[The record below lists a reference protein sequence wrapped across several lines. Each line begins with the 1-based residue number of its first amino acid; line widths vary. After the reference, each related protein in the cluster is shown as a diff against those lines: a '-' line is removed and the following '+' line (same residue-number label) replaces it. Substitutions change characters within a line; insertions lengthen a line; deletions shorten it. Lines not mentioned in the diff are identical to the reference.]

1 MMQSQDVKERLA
13 QIEDELNKRA
23 NQLLLND
30 PVARELLGIKKG
42 LEMSLNGSLEIE
54 EPIDTGEAAAHES

>member
-1 MMQSQDVKERLA
+1 MMEAQDVKEQLA
-13 QIEDELNKRA
+13 KIEDELNKRA

-42 LEMSLNGSLEIE
+42 LELSMNGSVKNE
-54 EPIDTGEAAAHES
+54 ELNEKGNDS

>member
-13 QIEDELNKRA
+13 QIEEELNKRA

-54 EPIDTGEAAAHES
+54 ETIDTVEAAAHES

>member
-1 MMQSQDVKERLA
+1 MMEAQDVKERLA
-13 QIEDELNKRA
+13 QIEDELGKRA

-42 LEMSLNGSLEIE
+42 LEMSMNGSVENENLVE
-54 EPIDTGEAAAHES
+54 TANES

>member
-1 MMQSQDVKERLA
+1 MLEAQDVKERLA
-13 QIEDELNKRA
+13 QIEDELGKRA

-42 LEMSLNGSLEIE
+42 LEMSMNGSVENEELIE
-54 EPIDTGEAAAHES
+54 TANES

>member
-13 QIEDELNKRA
+13 KIEDELGKRA

-42 LEMSLNGSLEIE
+42 VEMSMNGSVENEELIE
-54 EPIDTGEAAAHES
+54 TANES

>member
-1 MMQSQDVKERLA
+1 MMEAQDVKERLA

-42 LEMSLNGSLEIE
+42 LEMSMNGSVENEELIE
-54 EPIDTGEAAAHES
+54 TANES

>member
-1 MMQSQDVKERLA
+1 MMEAQDVKERLA
-13 QIEDELNKRA
+13 QIEDELGKRA

-42 LEMSLNGSLEIE
+42 LEMSMNGSVENEDLVE
-54 EPIDTGEAAAHES
+54 TANES

>member
-42 LEMSLNGSLEIE
+42 LEMSMNGSVENENLVE
-54 EPIDTGEAAAHES
+54 TANES

>member
-1 MMQSQDVKERLA
+1 MMEAQDVKERLA
-13 QIEDELNKRA
+13 QIEDELGKRA

-42 LEMSLNGSLEIE
+42 IELSMNGSVKNEELIE
-54 EPIDTGEAAAHES
+54 KGNDS

>member
-1 MMQSQDVKERLA
+1 MMDAQDVKERLA

-54 EPIDTGEAAAHES
+54 EPIDTVEAAAHES

>member
-13 QIEDELNKRA
+13 QIEDELGKRA

-42 LEMSLNGSLEIE
+42 LEMSMNGSVENENLVE
-54 EPIDTGEAAAHES
+54 TANES

>member
-1 MMQSQDVKERLA
+1 MMEAQDVNEQLA
-13 QIEDELNKRA
+13 KIEDELNKRA

-42 LEMSLNGSLEIE
+42 LELSMNGSVKNEELIE
-54 EPIDTGEAAAHES
+54 KGNDS

>member
-1 MMQSQDVKERLA
+1 MMEAQDVKERLA

-42 LEMSLNGSLEIE
+42 LGMSMNGSVENENLVE
-54 EPIDTGEAAAHES
+54 TANES

>member
-1 MMQSQDVKERLA
+1 MMEAQDVKERLA
-13 QIEDELNKRA
+13 QIEDELGKRA

-42 LEMSLNGSLEIE
+42 LGMSMNGSVENEELIE
-54 EPIDTGEAAAHES
+54 TANES

>member
-1 MMQSQDVKERLA
+1 MMEAQDVKEQLA
-13 QIEDELNKRA
+13 KIEDELNKRA

-42 LEMSLNGSLEIE
+42 LEMSMNGSVENEELIE
-54 EPIDTGEAAAHES
+54 TANES

>member
-1 MMQSQDVKERLA
+1 MMEAQDVKERLA

-42 LEMSLNGSLEIE
+42 LGMSMNGSVENEELIE
-54 EPIDTGEAAAHES
+54 TANES

>member
-1 MMQSQDVKERLA
+1 MMEAQDVKEQLA
-13 QIEDELNKRA
+13 KIEDDLNKRA

-42 LEMSLNGSLEIE
+42 LELSMNGSVKNEELIE
-54 EPIDTGEAAAHES
+54 KGNDS

>member
-1 MMQSQDVKERLA
+1 MMEAQDVKERLA

-54 EPIDTGEAAAHES
+54 EPIDTVEAAAHES

>member
-1 MMQSQDVKERLA
+1 MMEAQDVKERLA
-13 QIEDELNKRA
+13 QIVDELGKRA

-42 LEMSLNGSLEIE
+42 LGMSMNGSVENEELIE
-54 EPIDTGEAAAHES
+54 TANES

>member
-1 MMQSQDVKERLA
+1 MQSQDVKERLA

-54 EPIDTGEAAAHES
+54 EPIDTVEAAAHES

>member
-1 MMQSQDVKERLA
+1 MMEAQDVKERLA
-13 QIEDELNKRA
+13 QIEDELGKRA

-42 LEMSLNGSLEIE
+42 LEMSMNGSVENEELIE
-54 EPIDTGEAAAHES
+54 TANES

>member
-1 MMQSQDVKERLA
+1 MMEAQDVKEQLA
-13 QIEDELNKRA
+13 KIEDELNKRA

-42 LEMSLNGSLEIE
+42 LELSMNGSVENEELIE
-54 EPIDTGEAAAHES
+54 TANES

>member
-1 MMQSQDVKERLA
+1 MMEAQDVKERLA
-13 QIEDELNKRA
+13 QIADELNKRA

-42 LEMSLNGSLEIE
+42 LEMSMNGSVENEELIE
-54 EPIDTGEAAAHES
+54 TANES

>member
-1 MMQSQDVKERLA
+1 MMEAQDVKEQLA
-13 QIEDELNKRA
+13 KIEDELNKRA

-42 LEMSLNGSLEIE
+42 LELSMNGSVKNE
-54 EPIDTGEAAAHES
+54 EPSGEVNDS

>member
-1 MMQSQDVKERLA
+1 MMEAQDVKEQLA
-13 QIEDELNKRA
+13 KIEDELNKRA

-42 LEMSLNGSLEIE
+42 LELSMNGSVKNEELIE
-54 EPIDTGEAAAHES
+54 KGNDS

>member
-54 EPIDTGEAAAHES
+54 EPIDTVEAAAHES

>member
-1 MMQSQDVKERLA
+1 MMEAQDVKERLA

-23 NQLLLND
+23 NQLLLAD

-42 LEMSLNGSLEIE
+42 LEMSMNGSVENEELIE
-54 EPIDTGEAAAHES
+54 TANES

>member
-1 MMQSQDVKERLA
+1 MMDAHDVTEQLA
-13 QIEDELNKRA
+13 KIEDELNKRA

-42 LEMSLNGSLEIE
+42 LELSMNGSVKNEELIE
-54 EPIDTGEAAAHES
+54 KGNDS

>member
-1 MMQSQDVKERLA
+1 MMEAQDVKERLA

-42 LEMSLNGSLEIE
+42 LEMSMNGSVENENLVE
-54 EPIDTGEAAAHES
+54 TANES